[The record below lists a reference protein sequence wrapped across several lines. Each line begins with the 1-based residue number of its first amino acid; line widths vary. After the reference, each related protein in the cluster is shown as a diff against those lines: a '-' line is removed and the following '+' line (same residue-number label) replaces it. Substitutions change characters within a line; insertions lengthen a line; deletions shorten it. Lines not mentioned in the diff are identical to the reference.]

1 MLRVFR
7 LRYCRARMADYLDG
21 RLSLRARR
29 RIAHYIDMDTA
40 CYAEYVRQRE
50 VRREL
55 AASLPRVGKANPTR
69 LDALWTAI
77 QADLMPDAQR
87 RVIHPTLLPF
97 RARYG
102 FAGMAIGLLVMLPL
116 TVGSGG
122 VSFALPHQPEP
133 RTQVMTATANAPQV
147 AYIVQTATPNRRE
160 PRTPQTAA
168 LLTRATPTPKQW

>member
-7 LRYCRARMADYLDG
+7 IRYCRVHMAAYLEG
-21 RLSLRARR
+21 TLSVTVRR
-29 RIAHYIDMDTA
+29 RVAHLIDTDSA

-50 VRREL
+50 MRREL
-55 AASLPRVGKANPTR
+55 TASLPRVGKPSQTR

-77 QADLMPDAQR
+77 QADLMPNAQR

-122 VSFALPHQPEP
+122 VSFALPNQPEP
-133 RTQVMTATANAPQV
+133 RTQVMTATASAPQV
-147 AYIVQTATPNRRE
+147 AFILQTATPQRRE

-168 LLTRATPTPKQW
+168 RLTRATPTPKQW

>member
-1 MLRVFR
+1 MLRMFR

-21 RLSLRARR
+21 RLSLHARR
-29 RIAHYIDMDTA
+29 RIAHYIDTDPA
-40 CYAEYVRQRE
+40 CYAEYVHQRE
-50 VRREL
+50 LRREL
-55 AASLPRVGKANPTR
+55 TASLPRVGKANPTR

-77 QADLMPDAQR
+77 QADLRPNAPR

-102 FAGMAIGLLVMLPL
+102 FAGMALGLLVMLPL
-116 TVGSGG
+116 TVGTGG
-122 VSFALPHQPEP
+122 VSFALPNHPEP

-147 AYIVQTATPNRRE
+147 AFIIQTATPQNRE